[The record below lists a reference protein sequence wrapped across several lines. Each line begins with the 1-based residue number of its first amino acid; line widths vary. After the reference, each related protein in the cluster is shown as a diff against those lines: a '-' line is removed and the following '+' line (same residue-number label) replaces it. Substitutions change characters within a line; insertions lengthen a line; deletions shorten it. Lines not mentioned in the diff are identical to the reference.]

1 MSKAR
6 ILSKNDSQAST
17 IAGAALGTAAIG
29 TSTSYARADHV
40 HAAPTTITGN
50 AGTATTLQT
59 ARTINGVAFNGSAN
73 ITIAD
78 ATKAPLTGTGAS
90 GTWGIS
96 ISGNAGTATN
106 VAYTGLTGTVP
117 TWNQN
122 TSGNAAT
129 ATKLATARTI
139 NGVAFDGTANITV
152 PASAI
157 NLLDDPYPLPTGSLA
172 AGTVQERMEDIFRS
186 QGGLESALGSH
197 ESFGNH
203 WAATINNIPEGG
215 ISATNVQAAINELDS
230 EKFPKT
236 GGDIGGNLNFTG
248 DARRIRFPF
257 VGTPVG
263 NRMLFQS
270 STVDAATYIGVIPNG
285 TGRSAGITFSNS
297 SDPDNAGYG
306 YIHMSHTEMLISS
319 VAALGT
325 GGTGGLPGAVP
336 LVLAGRGASMV
347 IGDGA
352 VVVTYGALGYG
363 PGAGGTATQTAS
375 LTATVNLNKPSG
387 AITMFSPIP
396 PGGDA
401 IFTVVNSFAADGDL
415 VVAMVRSALIA
426 YSVKTETCTTGQFR
440 LRVQNSGG
448 GTYTVD
454 PIIDFIIIKGAKS

>member
-157 NLLDDPYPLPTGSLA
+157 NLLDDPNPLPTGSLA

-186 QGGLESALGSH
+186 QGGLESALNSH

-215 ISATNVQAAINELDS
+215 ISAINVQAAINELDS

-306 YIHMSHTEMLISS
+306 YIHMSDAEMLITS
-319 VAALGT
+319 ATALGT

-336 LVLAGRGASMV
+336 LVLVGRGASMV
-347 IGDGA
+347 IGDGSIKA
-352 VVVTYGALGYG
+352 NCVLGYG
-363 PGAGGTATQTAS
+363 AGAGGTVTQTTS
-375 LTATVNLNKPSG
+375 KSTAVTLNKACG
-387 AITMFSPIP
+387 QITMHSESM
-396 PGGDA
+396 GTGA
-401 IFTVVNSFAADGDL
+401 VGFTLNNSLLGAADGVL
-415 VVAMVRSALIA
+415 VSPTGPFTNYGVEVA
-426 YSVKTETCTTGQFR
+426 YYPTTTSVV
-440 LRVQNSGG
+440 LRVHNFDVPRS
-448 GTYTVD
+448 D
-454 PIIDFIIIKGAKS
+454 PLVINFMLIKGSTS